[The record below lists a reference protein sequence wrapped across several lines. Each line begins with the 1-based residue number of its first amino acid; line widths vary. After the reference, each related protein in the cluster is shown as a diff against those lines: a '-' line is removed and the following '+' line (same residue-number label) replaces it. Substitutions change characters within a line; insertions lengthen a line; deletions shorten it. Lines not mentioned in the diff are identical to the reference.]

1 MDNQTPDQTPQIGPN
16 EAPSPETAR
25 ASGLRRLFKRRPMMA
40 GTAIGAMGLALALAV
55 AGVVTAGAQSSDDPP
70 TTTQPAASTDDDSD
84 TDGTG
89 DDSGDDSDGHG
100 TDGTD
105 GDGDGTDG
113 DTDATGDDGDGH
125 GTGDD
130 GDSAARPGVRGLL
143 HRFGALS
150 AEDQAAF
157 ESFKTCLAAEGV
169 EGLDHDED
177 GTEVSVMG
185 PDGFSIVQ
193 LGDGSVTVTRAGDD
207 VTITTTGDAT
217 VMGQEDLKAAW
228 QAEAAAWKSAFEGCR
243 NQLPE
248 GLRDFAA
255 AGKRLGERFAE
266 DFDKDAILAE
276 LGIEAGDL
284 AEIGEHFAEE
294 FAGFGEHFAEEFAGF
309 GEGFAGKG
317 WW

>member
-16 EAPSPETAR
+16 KAPAPETAR
-25 ASGLRRLFKRRPMMA
+25 ASGLRRLFKRRPVMA

-84 TDGTG
+84 TDGDGTDG
-89 DDSGDDSDGHG
+89 DTDSDGHG

-105 GDGDGTDG
+105 GDGDGDDSDTDG
-113 DTDATGDDGDGH
+113 DSH

-130 GDSAARPGVRGLL
+130 GDSAARPGVRGFL

-193 LGDGSVTVTRAGDD
+193 LGDGSVTVTRTGDD

-228 QAEAAAWKSAFEGCR
+228 QAEAAAWESAFEGCR

-294 FAGFGEHFAEEFAGF
+294 FAGFGE
-309 GEGFAGKG
+309 GFAGKG